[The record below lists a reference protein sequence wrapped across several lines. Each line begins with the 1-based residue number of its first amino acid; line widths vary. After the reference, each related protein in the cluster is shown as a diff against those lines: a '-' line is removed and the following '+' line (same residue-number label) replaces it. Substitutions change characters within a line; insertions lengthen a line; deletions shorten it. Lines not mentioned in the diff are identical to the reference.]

1 MTSDVQPLWT
11 LFRRTAVNPLI
22 ISSLGLFLYG
32 LYILLFRISLVLLR
46 KRGKTRGHSFHR
58 VSLTTLFVLAS
69 IGVPLGMM
77 FDLLVVA
84 GSFWELA
91 RPGLEFPFPLERLQL
106 VLQITR
112 YLILFFMGF
121 TVDCILIFRC
131 YVIFGYRRRFF
142 FVPLV
147 LCIVI
152 DLGAIITGIW
162 DAVETKK
169 IENDPNWVNLLDNI
183 ANSFLGA
190 SALFNFVLT
199 GAIAG
204 KVWSVLR
211 GSLAVDEW
219 TKRRFKTIVSIVLES
234 GLLYSLTIAVMIVG
248 NLLGAETFDIGSI
261 MMQTSGIAP
270 TLMIVRANISRGLE
284 DEEEDQ
290 DTQFNLSTRF
300 GVSTGS
306 VTEREEGKSG
316 VMVLT
321 RES

>member
-1 MTSDVQPLWT
+1 
-11 LFRRTAVNPLI
+11 
-22 ISSLGLFLYG
+22 
-32 LYILLFRISLVLLR
+32 
-46 KRGKTRGHSFHR
+46 
-58 VSLTTLFVLAS
+58 
-69 IGVPLGMM
+69 MM
-77 FDLLVVA
+77 YDLLAVA

-91 RPGLEFPFPLERLQL
+91 RPGLKFPFPLARLEF

-142 FVPLV
+142 FVPLI

-152 DLGAIITGIW
+152 DVGAIISGVW
-162 DAVETKK
+162 DAVETRK
-169 IENDPNWVNLLDNI
+169 IGHDSDLMDNI
-183 ANSFLGA
+183 SNSFLGA

-204 KVWSVLR
+204 KIWSVLR
-211 GSLAVDEW
+211 GSLAVDDW
-219 TKRRFKTIVSIVLES
+219 TKRRFKMVVSIVLES

-248 NLLGAETFDIGSI
+248 DLLDAETFNIASI
-261 MMQTSGIAP
+261 MTQISGIAP

-284 DEEEDQ
+284 DEE

-306 VTEREEGKSG
+306 ATERSKSG
-316 VMVLT
+316 VMVFTT
-321 RES
+321 REEP